1 MSQVPVFYS
10 QIWQEEPEDNNAF
23 EAKACFCHGYNVYGD
38 ILPKASWAEYT
49 YLLFKGDKPTPQQA
63 QLLEKLAIAL
73 ANRGPRDHSV
83 RAAMNG
89 GVGGSTAAASLMAA
103 LGVGAGQYGGA
114 REVFHA
120 VNLWQF
126 AGQDLERWQLG
137 INQLLANK
145 DVDVWLPMEHGAG
158 FDPHGVT
165 CPTPIQQTLAYLA
178 SLMSKESALV
188 WLQQQQ
194 SALEHI
200 AQGTLAMTGVAAAAC
215 VDLGLNA
222 EQAEMLFLL
231 LRLSGA
237 AVHALEQQQ
246 LGWKKFPYVGG
257 MISLEQDAPR
267 FDMPNIEEFGL

>member
-1 MSQVPVFYS
+1 MTQQAPIYS
-10 QIWQEEPEDNNAF
+10 QIWQEEPEENNAF
-23 EAKACFCHGYNVYGD
+23 EAKACFCYGYDVYND
-38 ILPKASWAEYT
+38 ILPKASWAEYH
-49 YLLFKGDKPTPQQA
+49 YLLFKGEKPTPQQA
-63 QLLEKLAIAL
+63 LLLEKLAIAL

-120 VNLWQF
+120 VNLWHF
-126 AGQDLERWQLG
+126 AGQNLERWQQG
-137 INQLLANK
+137 IMQLLANK
-145 DVDVWLPMEHGAG
+145 EVDVWLPMEHAAG
-158 FDPHGVT
+158 FDPHSTT
-165 CPTPIQQTLAYLA
+165 CPTPIKQTLAYLA
-178 SLMSKESALV
+178 SISTQDSALA
-188 WLQQQQ
+188 WLQTQQL
-194 SALEHI
+194 ALENI
-200 AQGTLAMTGVAAAAC
+200 AQGSLAMTGIAAAVC
-215 VDLGLNA
+215 VDLGFNA

-257 MISLEQDAPR
+257 MIHLEQDAPV
-267 FDMPNIEEFGL
+267 FEMPNMEELGL